1 MSVQLLTDRVLA
13 LSEEHL
19 PAYRALY
26 TQAMREVAALGAAGT
41 TLEARPAEA
50 RARRGAPAGV
60 AVVPV
65 MGALSRRGSP
75 ITDWLGWATYEGL
88 AGDLRGLAA
97 DADIGTIVLHIDS
110 PGGTVYG
117 VEDAAQAV
125 AEAAKKKPVIAL
137 ADGLM
142 ASAAYWIGSQA
153 TEIVAT
159 PGSDIGSIGVLAV
172 HWDESQALVQA
183 GLTPTL
189 ITAGTHKGEGHPF
202 APLSEADQAAL
213 KARVDAQYALFT
225 ARVARGRKVSVDDV
239 RAGYGEGRVLPAT
252 AALKAGLIDR
262 IARLRDVLDAQLAS
276 ASTTP
281 RALAD
286 ADLRLKA
293 RLLALCG

>member
-13 LSEEHL
+13 MSEEHL
-19 PAYRALY
+19 AAHCAQYA
-26 TQAMREVAALGAAGT
+26 QAVREFAAHGSAV
-41 TLEARPAEA
+41 TLEARQAEA
-50 RARRGAPAGV
+50 RARRAAPTGI

-65 MGALSRRGSP
+65 MGALSRRGTP

-88 AGDLRGLAA
+88 AAELRGLTA
-97 DADIGTIVLHIDS
+97 DATVGTIVLHIDS

-125 AEAAKKKPVIAL
+125 AEAAKKKAVIAF

-159 PGSDIGSIGVLAV
+159 PDSDIGSIGVLAMHV
-172 HWDESQALVQA
+172 DESQALAQA
-183 GLTPTL
+183 GLAPTL
-189 ITAGTHKGEGHPF
+189 VTAGAHKAEGSPF
-202 APLSEADQAAL
+202 APLSEADRAAIQ
-213 KARVDAQYALFT
+213 ARVDAKYALFT
-225 ARVARGRKVSVDDV
+225 GRVARGRKVSVDDV
-239 RAGYGEGRVLPAT
+239 RAGYGEGRVLAAP

-262 IARLRDVLDAQLAS
+262 LARLHDVLDAQRAA
-276 ASTTP
+276 ASTTHT
-281 RALAD
+281 AAAD